1 MIRNDCGVLQKAPK
15 LCSDDEGSEEVGKV
29 ETPQVR
35 EDLHV
40 KHVGHANTDNAEPQ
54 LPTRVPHFLAFE
66 HIFLMGSFVALV
78 VSNISSYEDDDNGN
92 TYTENKDLDLS

>member
-15 LCSDDEGSEEVGKV
+15 LSPDYKSSEEVGKV

-35 EDLHV
+35 EDTHV
-40 KHVGHANTDNAEPQ
+40 KHVGHANTDDAESQ

-66 HIFLMGSFVALV
+66 HIFLMSSFVAFV
-78 VSNISSYEDDDNGN
+78 VSNISGYEVDDNGN
-92 TYTENKDLDLS
+92 TDTEDKDLDRS

>member
-1 MIRNDCGVLQKAPK
+1 VIRNDCGVFKKAPE
-15 LCSDDEGSEEVGKV
+15 LGSDDEGSEEVGKA

-35 EDLHV
+35 EDIHV

-66 HIFLMGSFVALV
+66 HIFLVGSFVALV
-78 VSNISSYEDDDNGN
+78 VSNISSYEIDDYGN
-92 TYTENKDLDLS
+92 TDTKDEDLDRS

>member
-15 LCSDDEGSEEVGKV
+15 LSPDHKSSEEVGKV

-35 EDLHV
+35 EDMHV
-40 KHVGHANTDNAEPQ
+40 KHVGHADTDNAEPQ

-66 HIFLMGSFVALV
+66 HIFSMGSFVALV
-78 VSNISSYEDDDNGN
+78 VSNISSYEVDDNGN
-92 TYTENKDLDLS
+92 TDTEDKDLDRS